1 MKINKK
7 NQKNKQAFKSET
19 RQSNKKAGF
28 LNFLLFGVFVFS
40 LSVMPLMAMATA
52 PVVLTYNASEVT
64 FNTAKI
70 NGEITDHGRYD
81 TGYYNQSQIWFEYGK
96 TVAYGSKTQSRT
108 IASINSFTE
117 SLTGLSDCSTY
128 HFRAVAQN
136 ASETAYGIDKV
147 FTTNCQVQAKVV
159 ATSQN
164 ITKGGAYTE
173 KTTVNEGD
181 EVSIQIIIE
190 STGAATA
197 KNVSL
202 KVVLPKGVVY
212 NNGLTIAGVSDG
224 RNITTETISLGDL
237 APQASKTIIFKAKA
251 GPALNLPTGLNTLIG
266 TALVYTTDSANSV
279 SFSFLQQGTGAG
291 VAGTAGIASGTG
303 VQPSAVNTGIV
314 SDLAY
319 SVLIP
324 LAFAFLLVYL
334 FKAKII
340 GFDKLLTERKVKV
353 DDFRALKELNKLIK
367 KRANL

>member
-7 NQKNKQAFKSET
+7 NQKQIKAFKNKKT
-19 RQSNKKAGF
+19 KVSNKKGCTS
-28 LNFLLFGVFVFS
+28 FLLLGVFAVSFLFS
-40 LSVMPLMAMATA
+40 MPLMAMATA

-64 FNTAKI
+64 FNTAKL

-96 TVAYGSKTQSRT
+96 TIAYGSKTPSRT
-108 IASINSFTE
+108 IVSVNSFTE
-117 SLTGLSDCSTY
+117 GLTGLSNCSTY

-136 ASETAYGIDKV
+136 GSETAYGLDKV

-164 ITKGGAYTE
+164 ITKGGAYAE

-181 EVSIQIIIE
+181 EVSIQVIVE
-190 STGAATA
+190 STGSATA

-224 RNITTETISLGDL
+224 RNITQETISLGDL

-291 VAGTAGIASGTG
+291 VAVAGGI
-303 VQPSAVNTGIV
+303 QPTSVNTGIV
-314 SDLAY
+314 SDLAF

-324 LAFAFLLVYL
+324 LLAALAIVYL
-334 FKAKII
+334 FKS
-340 GFDKLLTERKVKV
+340 KLLGLDKITAERKVKV

-367 KRANL
+367 KRTS

>member
-7 NQKNKQAFKSET
+7 NQKTIQSEKT
-19 RQSNKKAGF
+19 GVAK
-28 LNFLLFGVFVFS
+28 FLLLGAFVFS
-40 LSVMPLMAMATA
+40 LSAMPFVAIATA

-96 TVAYGSKTQSRT
+96 TVAYGSKTPSRT
-108 IASINSFTE
+108 IVSINSFTE
-117 SLTGLSDCSTY
+117 SLTGLSNCSIY

-136 ASETAYGIDKV
+136 GSATAYGVDKV
-147 FTTNCQVQAKVV
+147 FTTNCQVQTKVI

-164 ITKGGAYTE
+164 ITKGGAYAQ
-173 KTTVNEGD
+173 KTTVDEGD
-181 EVSIQIIIE
+181 EVSIQVVVE

-202 KVVLPKGVVY
+202 KVILPKGIVY

-224 RNITTETISLGDL
+224 RNITQETISLGAL
-237 APQASKTIIFKAKA
+237 EPNKSKTIIFKAKA

-266 TALVYTTDSANSV
+266 TALVYTTDSANTA
-279 SFSFLQQGTGAG
+279 SFSFSQQGTGT
-291 VAGTAGIASGTG
+291 GTAVASGI
-303 VQPSAVNTGIV
+303 QPTSVNTGIV
-314 SDLAY
+314 SDLAF

-324 LAFAFLLVYL
+324 LLFAFLIIFL
-334 FKAKII
+334 FKSKLI
-340 GFDKLLTERKVKV
+340 GLDKVLVERKENV
-353 DDFRALKELNKLIK
+353 DNFRAHKQLKKAIK
-367 KRANL
+367 KRTD